1 MIWSLVDNFLTSRM
15 GLLLYC
21 GGHSHSHSHG
31 LNSDVDNYH
40 GLRQS
45 NAHQE
50 HTNGYTVL
58 YVEDGEQQPLVQ
70 SNAASS
76 DSDDGNH
83 KETNINVRAAFIH
96 VVG

>member
-1 MIWSLVDNFLTSRM
+1 M

-31 LNSDVDNYH
+31 LNNDVDNYH
-40 GLRQS
+40 GLRQAD
-45 NAHQE
+45 AHQG
-50 HTNGYTVL
+50 HANGYTVL

-76 DSDDGNH
+76 DGDDGNH